1 MSICR
6 RLKFATKLQN
16 IMILSTKLERD
27 YSIISRYLN
36 LILKKDERILIIVD
50 KIYLDRVLENLKK
63 YVFNLDKYI
72 DSKKIAIVEC
82 EEFIEDTNLFSTLKK
97 ESLALGYEKVSIIGI
112 CTRELNTKIELIKGA
127 IEANCEYL
135 CYYNVLDLSI
145 EGLLELSSYY
155 KGILFEDEE
164 TVEIYSN
171 KRIKELKLILESI
184 QSSVKAKKNTYDNI
198 KDLEKLNS
206 FLTSVN
212 KIKSLD
218 DFLKNFLKLVTNI
231 MNASDGG
238 ILTKSE
244 GESFD
249 IYYKMGKFCKCIENN
264 INLKLNENELVE
276 KINLKDTIMIFLN
289 INEFTIIYLCFDKNK
304 YCYQNKDILEIYVS
318 SARNIVN
325 AFLEKIKNDSIIS
338 QNEKLKALGEI
349 SNGVAHDFNN
359 ILASISGYV
368 DLALVKNQ
376 DKTVRDYLEVIKRA
390 SLDGAEMLRR
400 IQEFTKD
407 IKEGDEHFF
416 ELDRIIKIALN
427 MISPKIEEKCM
438 SGIKININK
447 DLREN
452 ANIKGREFEIRE
464 VIINILNNAID
475 AMPQGGDIHV
485 RTYNIENNIFIE
497 IEDTGDGIPKN
508 ILPRIFDP
516 FFSTKGVN
524 GNGIGLSVSY
534 KIIKDHGGTIKVES
548 NEGIGTK
555 FIFSL
560 PIELE
565 EVKNIDSV
573 NEGYNQAYCK
583 VLVVDDKIPVAMA
596 TGEILKSMGKEV
608 DICFSGDEALQKLNK
623 TKFNLV
629 ISDLA
634 MPNLNGI
641 ELAQKA
647 KEIYKDIRFILMTG
661 WLGDIGDYN
670 SDTIDYILEKPFGI
684 EEIKKILQMFN

>member
-6 RLKFATKLQN
+6 RLKFATELQN

-27 YSIISRYLN
+27 FSVISRYLN
-36 LILKKDERILIIVD
+36 LILKKEGRIVVVVD
-50 KIYLDRVLENLKK
+50 KIYLDSILKNFK
-63 YVFNLDKYI
+63 NYVFRLNEHINSNKLV
-72 DSKKIAIVEC
+72 IVEC
-82 EEFIEDTNLFSTLKK
+82 EKFIENIELFSILKK
-97 ESLALGYEKVSIIGI
+97 ESLDLGYEKVRIVGI
-112 CTRELNTKIELIKGA
+112 CTRELNTKVELIKKA
-127 IEANCEYL
+127 VKENYEYL

-145 EGLLELSSYY
+145 DDLLKLSSYY
-155 KGILFEDEE
+155 NGILFEDEE

-171 KRIKELKLILESI
+171 KRIKELSLILESI

-206 FLTSVN
+206 FLTNVS
-212 KIKSLD
+212 KINSLD
-218 DFLKNFLKLVTNI
+218 DFLKNFLELVINI
-231 MNASDGG
+231 TDACGGG

-244 GESFD
+244 GENFYISH
-249 IYYKMGKFCKCIENN
+249 KVGEFCRCIESN
-264 INLKLNENELVE
+264 INLKLNENEFVE
-276 KINLKDTIMIFLN
+276 KINLEDKTMLFLN
-289 INEFTIIYLCFDKNK
+289 INEFTIIYLCFNENK
-304 YCYQNKDILEIYVS
+304 PYYKNKDILEIYVS

-349 SNGVAHDFNN
+349 YNGVAHDFNN
-359 ILASISGYV
+359 ILATISGYV

-376 DKTVRDYLEVIKRA
+376 DKTVRNYLEIIKRA

-407 IKEGDEHFF
+407 IKEGDKQFF
-416 ELDRIIKIALN
+416 DLDRIIKIALN
-427 MISPKIEEKCM
+427 MLSPKIEEKCM
-438 SGIKININK
+438 SGISITVNK
-447 DLREN
+447 DLKGIG
-452 ANIKGREFEIRE
+452 NIKGREFEIRE
-464 VIINILNNAID
+464 VIINILNNAVD
-475 AMPQGGDIHV
+475 AMPNGGEIYV
-485 RTYNIENNIFIE
+485 RTYNVENNIFVE
-497 IEDTGDGIPKN
+497 IEDTGEGIPKS

-534 KIIKDHGGTIKVES
+534 KIIKDHGGTIEVES
-548 NEGIGTK
+548 EEGKGTR
-555 FIFSL
+555 FVFSL
-560 PIELE
+560 PVELE
-565 EVKNIDSV
+565 EFSSFDLID
-573 NEGYNQAYCK
+573 EECEHIDCK
-583 VLVVDDKIPVAMA
+583 ILVVDDKIPVAKA

-608 DICFSGDEALQKLNK
+608 DICFSGTEALRKLNEK
-623 TKFNLV
+623 KYDLI

-641 ELAQKA
+641 ELAQKI
-647 KEIYKDIRFILMTG
+647 KEVYKDIRFVLMTG